1 MVGCLVSSLLV
12 TAQNKTAAKADII
25 LVNGKIWTGGEPE
38 FVEAL
43 AISGNTILQTGSSAT
58 IKKLAGKNCQLIDL
72 QGKLVTAGINDAHIH
87 FLEGSLGLTGVDLY
101 ACKSLDEA
109 IVAIEKFA
117 AAHPEKQWITGMGWQ
132 YSLFTGGMPDQAA
145 LARLNNAVKDRPVY
159 MDAYDGHSIWVNS
172 KVLEIAG
179 INKDTKFAGFGS
191 VVKDSSGNPTGAI
204 TEGARSL
211 V

>member
-1 MVGCLVSSLLV
+1 M
-12 TAQNKTAAKADII
+12 
-25 LVNGKIWTGGEPE
+25 
-38 FVEAL
+38 
-43 AISGNTILQTGSSAT
+43 
-58 IKKLAGKNCQLIDL
+58 IDL

-172 KVLEIAG
+172 KVLEKLSKVPQIRMVHIGVPASTNRSVIERG
-179 INKDTKFAGFGS
+179 YSVSWLLFFDSLEEEEIYQKHPIHLKFVEDYAHLWEKVIVYDS
-191 VVKDSSGNPTGAI
+191 VGAK
-204 TEGARSL
+204 R
-211 V
+211 